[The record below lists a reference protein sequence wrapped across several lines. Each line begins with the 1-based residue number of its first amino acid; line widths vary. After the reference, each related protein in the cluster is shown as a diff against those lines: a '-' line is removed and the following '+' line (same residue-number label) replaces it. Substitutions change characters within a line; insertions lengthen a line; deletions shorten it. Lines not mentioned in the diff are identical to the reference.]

1 MNKQNHSKSFV
12 INVCVVLEGV
22 CEISIGFS
30 IGVNSICGS
39 QDDYGQI
46 TCPDFGSF
54 GLQLSIEK
62 ADDQVS
68 SFFVILD
75 IIFLSEF

>member
-1 MNKQNHSKSFV
+1 MNKQDHSESFV
-12 INVCVVLEGV
+12 INVFVALEGV
-22 CEISIGFS
+22 CEIFVGFS
-30 IGVNSICGS
+30 IAVNSICGS

-54 GLQLSIEK
+54 GLPVSIEK

-68 SFFVILD
+68 SFFVIVD
-75 IIFLSEF
+75 IIFLF